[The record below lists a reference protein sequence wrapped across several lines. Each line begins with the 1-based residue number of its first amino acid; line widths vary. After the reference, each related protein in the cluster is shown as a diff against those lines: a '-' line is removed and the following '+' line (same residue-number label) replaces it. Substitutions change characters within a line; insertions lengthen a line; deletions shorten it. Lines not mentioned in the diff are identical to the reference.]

1 MKKCLISVDL
11 VCQNMRRVLNLKLYE
26 SISIKALIYL
36 HVRDFRKL
44 RSLILYKSKA
54 SHRSGCG
61 DGSKVNAR
69 P

>member
-1 MKKCLISVDL
+1 M
-11 VCQNMRRVLNLKLYE
+11 NLKLYE
-26 SISIKALIYL
+26 RISIKALIYL
-36 HVRDFRKL
+36 YGRDFGRF

-54 SHRSGCG
+54 SHRSGCS